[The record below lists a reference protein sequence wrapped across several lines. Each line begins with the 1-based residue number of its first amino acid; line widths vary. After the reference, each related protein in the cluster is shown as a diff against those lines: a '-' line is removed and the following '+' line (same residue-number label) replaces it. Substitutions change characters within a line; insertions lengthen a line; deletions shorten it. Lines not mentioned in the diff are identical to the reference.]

1 MFDKIKNFFS
11 GLALFFQYGDVV
23 RSFTTAYTTYP
34 GLDDADLLR
43 VWIRPLLTDA
53 SSLSTITQTRV
64 DDMIVYAA
72 IRIVDDNHAW
82 SAVHS
87 MAMLLRDGMHT
98 DATLVPGDSG
108 DMFET
113 VRKVSEDVMPQCP
126 SAVLSA
132 IGLILFLLQ
141 RRSAKG

>member
-11 GLALFFQYGDVV
+11 GFVLFFQYGDVA

-53 SSLSTITQTRV
+53 SSLSSLTRTKV

-72 IRIVDDNHAW
+72 
-82 SAVHS
+82 
-87 MAMLLRDGMHT
+87 
-98 DATLVPGDSG
+98 
-108 DMFET
+108 
-113 VRKVSEDVMPQCP
+113 VRKTELHGAQ
-126 SAVLSA
+126 
-132 IGLILFLLQ
+132 
-141 RRSAKG
+141 